1 MKRYQ
6 LLKIILLS
14 VFSVLLTGVYISCLL
29 KSWQLIAMMVLSL
42 SGLTI
47 KKTVDLLP
55 VD

>member
-1 MKRYQ
+1 MERFR

-14 VFSVLLTGVYISCLL
+14 VFSVLLIGVYISFLL
-29 KSWQLIAMMVLSL
+29 KSWQLMAMVVFAL

-47 KKTVDLLP
+47 RKAVDLLP